1 MVKRATIH
9 VSSRTK
15 RAIRKMKG
23 QDNNKGQEREVR
35 KDNKYN
41 IYNIL
46 QPSYPLQ
53 EKQLQHGEAV
63 VLVVYLAEGLYTRV
77 ACFVLAKLFH
87 FMALFLAMA

>member
-15 RAIRKMKG
+15 KRIIRKMEG
-23 QDNNKGQEREVR
+23 QDNNNGQEREVR

-46 QPSYPLQ
+46 QPSYPCRDGTD
-53 EKQLQHGEAV
+53 KCPGEAV
-63 VLVVYLAEGLYTRV
+63 VFVVYLAEGQYTRV
-77 ACFVLAKLFH
+77 ACFVLAKRCYL
-87 FMALFLAMA
+87 L